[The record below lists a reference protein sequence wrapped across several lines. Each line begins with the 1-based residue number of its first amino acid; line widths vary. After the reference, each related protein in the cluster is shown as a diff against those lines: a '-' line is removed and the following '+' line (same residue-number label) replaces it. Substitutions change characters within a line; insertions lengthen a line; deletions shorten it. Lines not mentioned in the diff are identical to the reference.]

1 MSHWY
6 LWEDEVGVRE
16 ENENNRR
23 MPWLSE
29 VCVCWGGQGERG
41 GVPLTRLGN
50 KIRQSRLEIY
60 VNTNSQEIVLT
71 KAQKMHKA
79 FPC

>member
-1 MSHWY
+1 MKMKITRECLGCS
-6 LWEDEVGVRE
+6 VMCCGGVR
-16 ENENNRR
+16 
-23 MPWLSE
+23 
-29 VCVCWGGQGERG
+29 GGEI
-41 GVPLTRLGN
+41 PLTRLGD

>member
-1 MSHWY
+1 M
-6 LWEDEVGVRE
+6 RE
-16 ENENNRR
+16 ENENENNKR
-23 MPWLSE
+23 MPWLFCN
-29 VCVCWGGQGERG
+29 VLWGDEGGGEI
-41 GVPLTRLGN
+41 PLTRLGD

>member
-1 MSHWY
+1 MAV
-6 LWEDEVGVRE
+6 LK
-16 ENENNRR
+16 
-23 MPWLSE
+23 
-29 VCVCWGGQGERG
+29 CVCGGGERG
-41 GVPLTRLGN
+41 GIPLTRLGD